1 VNILFVNYGDFTSNS
16 LNHIAAF
23 ADQLTRTGHACVV
36 AVPENP
42 ETISVIREPLF
53 TPVTFDRALEPEPLF
68 PDRGPADVVHAWTPR
83 ENVREFTLVYLR
95 KHPGAALVI
104 HLEDNEALLLE
115 RFAAEPLEVLRQL
128 SDEELAARLSPRL
141 AHPVRFKNFLRVAH
155 AVTYITDRLCE
166 FIPDGKPSH
175 RLLPGIDFK
184 LHPILPSDPTLR
196 SVIGVGSQEK
206 IIVFTGGT
214 TFANLADIR
223 SLLLAVRL
231 INERGTPCKLVRTGI
246 NPPQFAQE
254 LEVIGSGY
262 VIELGFV
269 EKDRLPAL
277 LALADVLVQPGAPN
291 RFNDY
296 RLPSKIPE
304 FLCAGRPV
312 VVPRANIALE
322 MEDGLHA
329 LLLETGQA
337 DEIVDRCL
345 RIFHDEAL
353 ARRLS
358 EGGPE
363 FARTH
368 FDLTRNTGQLASFY
382 QRITASA
389 QPIFSDPGTPPSE
402 DVLLAEG
409 DVALRMRA
417 KEQTIIHS
425 RQTIAMLEAS
435 VRAAHADAE
444 AERDRSS
451 ELRAAAAKLA
461 EDRETMIR
469 ASIERLYKDSKL
481 QNERH
486 KVEILRAQ
494 LGEAVASFATVT
506 RHLDETKS
514 RAETLAAE
522 LRQREHKIARMTD
535 SFSWRATGP
544 LRSLRRLIIDPLRNR
559 SSSGRKPA
567 PTVDPAFSHQI
578 DTPCDWSEMPSE
590 GSLRGWII
598 ASDGTTVVAVRM
610 RAGDTIFEAQYH
622 LDRPDVSAAHPYNS
636 SASTSGFA
644 LEYSLPPD
652 STPSLAFEALTSDGR
667 WRCFAQPEARIRSSQ
682 PEDAQH
688 DYPAWVRRFD
698 TPSLDQMVSVRAW
711 IETLDPAQCPHISL
725 LMPTYNPPA
734 QWLVKAI
741 ESVRAQYYPHWEL
754 CIADDASTEPHVRRI
769 LEDYARRDERIRIM
783 LRETNGHI
791 SAASNSA
798 LALATGEFIA
808 LLDHDDELAPHA
820 LSEVVLALVQQPDL
834 EFIYSDE
841 DKIDEHGQRF
851 TPYFKPDW
859 NPDLLLAQ
867 NYTSHFSVFR
877 TTRLRAIGGF
887 REGYEGSQDW
897 DLTLRATEGLDPARI
912 RHLPRVLYHW
922 RAIPGSTALSVDEK
936 SYPVEAARKALADHF
951 DRCGERVDLELLPGN
966 YWRAKRALPQAI
978 PLVSL
983 VIPTR
988 NRVDLLSTC
997 LGSILEKTRYPRFE
1011 IIVVDNRSD
1020 DPATLDYLS
1029 RLDSQRIRVLR
1040 YDEPFNYS
1048 AINNYAAAHVRG
1060 EIIGLLNN
1068 DLEVIN
1074 GDWLD
1079 EMVSQAVRPEIGCV
1093 GAMLYYPDDTIQHA
1107 GVILGLGGV
1116 ANHAYYKAPRSTDH
1130 HFNRAHLVQSYS
1142 AVTGACLLVRKEIFD
1157 TIGGLNEQDLP
1168 IAFNDVDFCLRV
1180 MEAGYR
1186 NLWTPF
1192 AEFYHHESATRGTE
1206 DTSEK
1211 LERFKNEVAYMRQR
1225 WGRLLD
1231 NDPAYNRNLSLQ
1243 HQDFSLSFPPR

>member
-1 VNILFVNYGDFTSNS
+1 
-16 LNHIAAF
+16 
-23 ADQLTRTGHACVV
+23 
-36 AVPENP
+36 
-42 ETISVIREPLF
+42 
-53 TPVTFDRALEPEPLF
+53 
-68 PDRGPADVVHAWTPR
+68 
-83 ENVREFTLVYLR
+83 
-95 KHPGAALVI
+95 
-104 HLEDNEALLLE
+104 
-115 RFAAEPLEVLRQL
+115 
-128 SDEELAARLSPRL
+128 
-141 AHPVRFKNFLRVAH
+141 
-155 AVTYITDRLCE
+155 
-166 FIPDGKPSH
+166 
-175 RLLPGIDFK
+175 
-184 LHPILPSDPTLR
+184 
-196 SVIGVGSQEK
+196 
-206 IIVFTGGT
+206 
-214 TFANLADIR
+214 
-223 SLLLAVRL
+223 
-231 INERGTPCKLVRTGI
+231 
-246 NPPQFAQE
+246 
-254 LEVIGSGY
+254 
-262 VIELGFV
+262 
-269 EKDRLPAL
+269 
-277 LALADVLVQPGAPN
+277 VQ
-291 RFNDY
+291 
-296 RLPSKIPE
+296 
-304 FLCAGRPV
+304 
-312 VVPRANIALE
+312 
-322 MEDGLHA
+322 
-329 LLLETGQA
+329 
-337 DEIVDRCL
+337 
-345 RIFHDEAL
+345 
-353 ARRLS
+353 
-358 EGGPE
+358 
-363 FARTH
+363 
-368 FDLTRNTGQLASFY
+368 
-382 QRITASA
+382 
-389 QPIFSDPGTPPSE
+389 
-402 DVLLAEG
+402 
-409 DVALRMRA
+409 
-417 KEQTIIHS
+417 
-425 RQTIAMLEAS
+425 
-435 VRAAHADAE
+435 
-444 AERDRSS
+444 
-451 ELRAAAAKLA
+451 
-461 EDRETMIR
+461 
-469 ASIERLYKDSKL
+469 
-481 QNERH
+481 
-486 KVEILRAQ
+486 
-494 LGEAVASFATVT
+494 
-506 RHLDETKS
+506 
-514 RAETLAAE
+514 
-522 LRQREHKIARMTD
+522 
-535 SFSWRATGP
+535 
-544 LRSLRRLIIDPLRNR
+544 
-559 SSSGRKPA
+559 
-567 PTVDPAFSHQI
+567 
-578 DTPCDWSEMPSE
+578 
-590 GSLRGWII
+590 
-598 ASDGTTVVAVRM
+598 
-610 RAGDTIFEAQYH
+610 
-622 LDRPDVSAAHPYNS
+622 
-636 SASTSGFA
+636 
-644 LEYSLPPD
+644 
-652 STPSLAFEALTSDGR
+652 
-667 WRCFAQPEARIRSSQ
+667 
-682 PEDAQH
+682 
-688 DYPAWVRRFD
+688 RFD

-711 IETLDPAQCPHISL
+711 IETLDPAQCTHISL

-1116 ANHAYYKAPRSTDH
+1116 ANHAYYKASRSTDN